1 MVSCDRDAAGQVL
14 PDLLDSRDIERDAQ
28 TALMRFLS
36 WVFAQEMAEEA
47 TPRLSIILGQEN
59 RNSLPPFP
67 FIVVTPLMSER
78 LATNERRYHADG
90 AETILQETRISFQ
103 VDFYG
108 ECALR
113 RMTRFS
119 TLFRDEIGC
128 QWFVQDGCDIHPL
141 YAENRRQLPFVSDS
155 QQWVDRWTISASLQL
170 DQKIKIN
177 TGSAITVGDVGI
189 VCVDRSA

>member
-1 MVSCDRDAAGQVL
+1 
-14 PDLLDSRDIERDAQ
+14 
-28 TALMRFLS
+28 
-36 WVFAQEMAEEA
+36 MAEEA
-47 TPRLSIILGQEN
+47 APRLSIILGQEN

-90 AETILQETRISFQ
+90 TETILQETRISFQ

-108 ECALR
+108 EGVLR

-128 QWFVQDGCDIHPL
+128 QWFVRDGCDIHPL
-141 YAENRRQLPFVSDS
+141 YAEDRRQLPFVSDS

-177 TGSAITVGDVGI
+177 TGSATTVGDVGI

>member
-1 MVSCDRDAAGQVL
+1 MVPSDCDAAGQVL

-36 WVFAQEMAEEA
+36 WVFAKEMADDSQ
-47 TPRLSIILGQEN
+47 PQLSIILGQEN
-59 RNSLPPFP
+59 GSSTPPFP

-78 LATNERRYHADG
+78 LATNERRYHDDG
-90 AETILQETRISFQ
+90 SETILQETRISFQ

-108 ECALR
+108 SGALQ

-119 TLFRDEIGC
+119 TLFRDDIGC
-128 QWFVQDGCDIHPL
+128 QWFVQDGKDIHPL
-141 YAENRRQLPFVSDS
+141 YAEDRRQLPFVNESR
-155 QQWVDRWTISASLQL
+155 QWVDRWTISASLQL
-170 DQKIKIN
+170 DQKIRLN
-177 TGSAITVGDVGI
+177 NGSAILVGDVGI